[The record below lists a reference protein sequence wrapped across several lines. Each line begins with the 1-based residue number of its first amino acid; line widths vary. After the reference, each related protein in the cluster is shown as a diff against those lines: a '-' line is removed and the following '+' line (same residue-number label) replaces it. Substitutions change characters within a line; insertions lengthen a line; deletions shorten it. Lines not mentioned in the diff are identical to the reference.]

1 MRAGERE
8 TICHCW
14 VILRSREQGL
24 LSLFETHIHVLSLLV
39 PDTHPDTYLHIPAH
53 TEATQ
58 LEERPKV
65 TEFYRYTGKLKESDT
80 GATNSDKYVVPL
92 H

>member
-1 MRAGERE
+1 MRTGERE

-24 LSLFETHIHVLSLLV
+24 LSLFETH
-39 PDTHPDTYLHIPAH
+39 TYMYCLCSFLTHIPSH

-65 TEFYRYTGKLKESDT
+65 TEFCRYTSKLKESDT

-92 H
+92 Y